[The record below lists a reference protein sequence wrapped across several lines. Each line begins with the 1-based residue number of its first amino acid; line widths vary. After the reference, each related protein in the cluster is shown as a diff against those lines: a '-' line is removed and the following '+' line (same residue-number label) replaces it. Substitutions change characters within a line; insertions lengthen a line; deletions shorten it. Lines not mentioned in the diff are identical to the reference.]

1 MGEITIGLE
10 DPGFLAVLFTGYQ
23 VDTTLGLAPL
33 RYEKIRREGSVAGR
47 HSQATTLP
55 GDRSHPSRARQ
66 PVLHLTRNSRSLVRV
81 TPNSNL

>member
-33 RYEKIRREGSVAGR
+33 GYDKIRREGSAAGR
-47 HSQATTLP
+47 RSQPTTLL
-55 GDRSHPSRARQ
+55 GDRSHPSRQ
-66 PVLHLTRNSRSLVRV
+66 DSPSFT
-81 TPNSNL
+81 